1 MTSEDEL
8 ERTLMD
14 DDVVATEQATEDE
27 SMPKLLSGLGKTL
40 ATISTAMLNM
50 EKLMKRLQ
58 PAESSDSEDRP
69 RKNRRNISQTETERG
84 GEGSDAEGLLQSNE
98 PETNLANEGNASE
111 AHVRLEHDALLTE
124 ISHDLEKEEEL
135 GGNINQQL
143 AGIVNKRWST
153 KLPDA
158 KQKEKMDKYPRLE
171 NCEKFVVPRGNAE
184 IWDKLCHKTKHND
197 LRASTTQKLLSK
209 VGTILGITT
218 DRLLQMRTTTLPEV
232 DQLIT
237 MNTDALAL
245 LGHTMYE
252 LSMRRRDAI
261 KPHLHKDYSS
271 LCAPH
276 VAITTYLFGDNLQTQ
291 LNDIRASNKISKA
304 TVPQRSDKPRP
315 YGRVGVTIIPVLMEN
330 QVEGIFYPVAGSG
343 STIPPD
349 QAFKQRSTRHKNTN
363 RTNYCT
369 GRKQWKPFGK
379 FTC

>member
-1 MTSEDEL
+1 
-8 ERTLMD
+8 MD

-50 EKLMKRLQ
+50 EKSMKRLQ
-58 PAESSDSEDRP
+58 PAESYDSEDRP
-69 RKNRRNISQTETERG
+69 RKKRRHASQTETERG
-84 GEGSDAEGLLQSNE
+84 GEGSDAEGLFQSNE
-98 PETNLANEGNASE
+98 PEANLANEGNASE

-124 ISHDLEKEEEL
+124 ISHDLEQEEEV

-143 AGIVNKRWST
+143 ADIVNKRWST
-153 KLPDA
+153 KLPEA
-158 KQKEKMDKYPRLE
+158 KQKEKMDKYPRPE
-171 NCEKFVVPRGNAE
+171 NCEKFVVPRVNAE
-184 IWDKLCHKTKHND
+184 IWDKPDNKTKHND

-237 MNTDALAL
+237 MNTYALAL
-245 LGHTMYE
+245 LGHTMCE

-271 LCAPH
+271 LCASH
-276 VAITTYLFGDNLQTQ
+276 VPITTYLFSDNLQTQ

-315 YGRVGVTIIPVLMEN
+315 YGR
-330 QVEGIFYPVAGSG
+330 SG
-343 STIPPD
+343 TWGYSNSSSDGKPRRGHFLSNSRQWKHHPPD
-349 QAFKQRSTRHKNTN
+349 QAFKQRSTRHKNN
-363 RTNYCT
+363 HRTNDCT

-379 FTC
+379 FTG

>member
-40 ATISTAMLNM
+40 ATISTAMSNM
-50 EKLMKRLQ
+50 EKSMKRLQ

-69 RKNRRNISQTETERG
+69 RKKRRHISQTETERG
-84 GEGSDAEGLLQSNE
+84 GEGSDAEGLLQSSE
-98 PETNLANEGNASE
+98 PEANLANEGNASE

-124 ISHDLEKEEEL
+124 ISHDLEQEEEV

-143 AGIVNKRWST
+143 ADIVNKRWST
-153 KLPDA
+153 KLPEA
-158 KQKEKMDKYPRLE
+158 KQKEKMDKYPRPE
-171 NCEKFVVPRGNAE
+171 NCEKFVVPRVNAE
-184 IWDKLCHKTKHND
+184 IWDKLDNKTKHND

-218 DRLLQMRTTTLPEV
+218 DRLLQMRTTALPEV

-245 LGHTMYE
+245 LGHTMCE
-252 LSMRRRDAI
+252 MSMRRRDAI
-261 KPHLHKDYSS
+261 KPHLNKDYSS
-271 LCAPH
+271 LCASH
-276 VAITTYLFGDNLQTQ
+276 VPITTYLFGDNLQTQ

-315 YGRVGVTIIPVLMEN
+315 YGR
-330 QVEGIFYPVAGSG
+330 SG
-343 STIPPD
+343 TWGYSNSSSDGKPRRGH
-349 QAFKQRSTRHKNTN
+349 FLSNSR
-363 RTNYCT
+363 
-369 GRKQWKPFGK
+369 QWKHHPPRSSFQAK
-379 FTC
+379 KHQTQKEPQNQ